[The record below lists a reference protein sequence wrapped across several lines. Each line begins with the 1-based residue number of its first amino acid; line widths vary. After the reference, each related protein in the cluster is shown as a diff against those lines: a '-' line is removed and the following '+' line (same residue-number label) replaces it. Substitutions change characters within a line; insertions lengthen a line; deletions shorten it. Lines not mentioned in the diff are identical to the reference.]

1 MNNYPLVRLSFF
13 VAGLLVPASIFFY
26 DNTLELILVKRWIA
40 LYSKIIILFSFL
52 EQKDLSEVYFDPTI
66 GRYVLVKRKKIDSQ
80 NDVDN
85 KVDDKTPTSSD
96 NNVEKETVA
105 VAELDNSS
113 TKQKISSSIDE

>member
-1 MNNYPLVRLSFF
+1 M
-13 VAGLLVPASIFFY
+13 
-26 DNTLELILVKRWIA
+26 
-40 LYSKIIILFSFL
+40 

-96 NNVEKETVA
+96 NNVEKETAV

>member
-1 MNNYPLVRLSFF
+1 M
-13 VAGLLVPASIFFY
+13 
-26 DNTLELILVKRWIA
+26 
-40 LYSKIIILFSFL
+40 YSKIIILFPFL

-85 KVDDKTPTSSD
+85 KVDDKTKTTSSD
-96 NNVEKETVA
+96 NVEKETAV

>member
-1 MNNYPLVRLSFF
+1 M
-13 VAGLLVPASIFFY
+13 
-26 DNTLELILVKRWIA
+26 
-40 LYSKIIILFSFL
+40 

-96 NNVEKETVA
+96 NVEKETAV